1 MTQSDEAARLAD
13 TVIIISPST
22 TDVDVELAPLLLIES
37 FGPAVLLAGLEAK
50 WPVIEDE
57 TIGELDAAEIPKPVK
72 PRTGDEE
79 STSVR
84 MSAAVTGPVVP
95 SAFWYGASSPSNS
108 TTETGFQLLAS
119 IRG

>member
-50 WPVIEDE
+50 
-57 TIGELDAAEIPKPVK
+57 
-72 PRTGDEE
+72 
-79 STSVR
+79 
-84 MSAAVTGPVVP
+84 
-95 SAFWYGASSPSNS
+95 
-108 TTETGFQLLAS
+108 
-119 IRG
+119 